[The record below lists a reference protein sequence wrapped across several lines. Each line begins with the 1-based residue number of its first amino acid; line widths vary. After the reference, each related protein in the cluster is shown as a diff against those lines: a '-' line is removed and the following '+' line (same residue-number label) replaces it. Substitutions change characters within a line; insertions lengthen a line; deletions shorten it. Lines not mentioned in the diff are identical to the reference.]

1 MIAAHVWWG
10 DETAPQTIIPDAEGI
25 LTSVPDAP
33 GFLEAIRKIC
43 FQVEDM
49 MRAIAKGY
57 RIKPT

>member
-33 GFLEAIRKIC
+33 AFLEATR
-43 FQVEDM
+43 
-49 MRAIAKGY
+49 
-57 RIKPT
+57 